1 MLGRLNRFIIGC
13 SESWWKFL
21 LLFVGFNATMFGLQ
35 QITAR
40 FPDVTAGD
48 IPFDMQNELTPA
60 QIFAQLDGYT
70 DQAFELYSVFQAIDY
85 VFPVV
90 AGLFLAAVCA
100 FALRHAA
107 PALYQTAADKNLFL
121 LLLVPTAFDFME
133 NFSLLRVVAAWPEQ
147 AELAATMAVAAK
159 FGKLSSM
166 NVAFVLTGTLLL
178 WAATTW
184 LRRRLV
190 SPRG

>member
-1 MLGRLNRFIIGC
+1 MLGKLNRFIMGC

-21 LLFVGFNATMFGLQ
+21 LLFLGFNATMFGLQ

-40 FPDVTAGD
+40 FPAVTAGD
-48 IPFDMQNELTPA
+48 IPFDMQNELKPA

-70 DQAFELYSVFQAIDY
+70 EQAFELYAIFQAIDY

-100 FALRHAA
+100 FALRHAS

-133 NFSLLRVVAAWPEQ
+133 NFSLLRVMTAWPEPAQ
-147 AELAATMAVAAK
+147 LAANMAVFAK
-159 FGKLSSM
+159 FGKLNSM
-166 NVAFVLTGTLLL
+166 NIAFVLTGTLLL
-178 WAATTW
+178 WAATAW
-184 LRRRLV
+184 LKRRV
-190 SPRG
+190 ASSGD